1 MLKWRFKS
9 MKGGLRKPRSS
20 LRNRGMTVDQARAA
34 GKVKKRVRWRLEPEV
49 ASDPDTLSGDEMD
62 AEPDSDHEGDLD
74 KMFSDWLGELDKM
87 TKSLDVST
95 SMEAKPKS
103 PPPPA
108 PPKPKHMDNWR
119 FSTINLET
127 TGDTELDALLGDLCA
142 IQQDLSDTMGTTQ
155 PTTPPKPPT
164 KVVQQ
169 QQQQQQQQQVSSTI
183 TEVHQTVV
191 TKEVKTA
198 VANGSVTDR
207 LEGVSVAEP
216 GRIAPPQLPAAQ
228 SALLTQQRVEPS
240 QVQQRTES
248 EESDPDA
255 KLDDLLSQLEVGVT
269 QEGAGVTTRPPRP
282 PQKVLSIR
290 SEDSAFT
297 EEEDSSLKKGPLSP
311 LSGSV
316 KHRLDSLKDELDTVE
331 QLTELKLMDRE
342 ASKIIQSIEC
352 RPPATLTESSHN
364 ANITKHPTFVAEQ
377 KAEKVK
383 AEKIRIALE
392 KIKEASVQ
400 KLVVKVFM
408 DDGNSKTLL
417 VDETMKCYHVI
428 VQLVDKNHCD
438 PGPDWTLV
446 EQIPDLYMERVLE
459 DHEPLV
465 QVLLNWTRDTNN
477 KLLFLERRDKY
488 LFFREPQFFLID
500 ETESEASLELAQ
512 QGKDQLL
519 EEFLASGKGIPELEG
534 IMYLKSDGKKSWK
547 KYFFML
553 RASGL
558 YYNPKGKAKS
568 SRDLA
573 CLVQFDHVNVYY
585 GLNFKKK
592 YKAPTDF
599 CFALKHPQIQAK
611 SKYIKYFCCEED
623 RDMWHWVMGIRM
635 AKYGDQLYQNFQEM
649 QQDISRALPPSGTT
663 ATIQR
668 SATNDSAMG
677 SSISLQSTGSSSSS
691 VSSSTLSS
699 QGFSGEQKTGRR
711 SVGDAF
717 SEAWKKGE
725 TQHVIQAKSEPM
737 SPTSPGGRSATLSI
751 SSTGSWGE
759 NQRLSLPPRD
769 SGRKTSGDRQPRPH
783 STKDQA
789 VTLMKELEQVRSVGP
804 SHSVSVQ
811 RPPIPPPFHL
821 QQQQQQQQD
830 PQEVYEVM
838 APQVYEPMIK
848 QSSPSAKPKA
858 YVPQGGTAT
867 PMLHA
872 AVPSTGRPPSTGVP
886 SAGPLPSPAATVQP
900 QRAIINTAIIQQ
912 RNSLRKSDGFQ
923 DLPPPPPPPK
933 EAAPHPPIVQ
943 VSVQR
948 TPSLPPQRS
957 QPPLAPKHAGSL
969 PMGIVPPQAQPP
981 PVAAKPTSGM
991 AKRETK
997 LPPPPPPKRSQETK
1011 LTAEQQQQQQQPQAA
1026 GRATPALSLIADLR
1040 KTLEKQQQKIAD
1052 AEQQQQQAVTPKT
1065 PDLPPPPPEFLEGLP
1080 SNKPSVKKKPPPP
1093 PKRSEQTYLSGNK

>member
-1 MLKWRFKS
+1 MFHTPLSPSPS

-34 GKVKKRVRWRLEPEV
+34 GKISEFSACSSLVEFAELRVNCSMQKLTDRADSFSQPLDCRAGDHLVSKATGLQHRSHSRRLEPEV

-164 KVVQQ
+164 KPV
-169 QQQQQQQQQVSSTI
+169 QQQQQQQVSSTI

-191 TKEVKTA
+191 TKDVKTA

-342 ASKIIQSIEC
+342 ASKIIESIEC
-352 RPPATLTESSHN
+352 RPPATLTE
-364 ANITKHPTFVAEQ
+364 EQ

-699 QGFSGEQKTGRR
+699 Q
-711 SVGDAF
+711 
-717 SEAWKKGE
+717 
-725 TQHVIQAKSEPM
+725 
-737 SPTSPGGRSATLSI
+737 
-751 SSTGSWGE
+751 
-759 NQRLSLPPRD
+759 
-769 SGRKTSGDRQPRPH
+769 
-783 STKDQA
+783 
-789 VTLMKELEQVRSVGP
+789 
-804 SHSVSVQ
+804 
-811 RPPIPPPFHL
+811 
-821 QQQQQQQQD
+821 
-830 PQEVYEVM
+830 
-838 APQVYEPMIK
+838 
-848 QSSPSAKPKA
+848 
-858 YVPQGGTAT
+858 
-867 PMLHA
+867 
-872 AVPSTGRPPSTGVP
+872 
-886 SAGPLPSPAATVQP
+886 
-900 QRAIINTAIIQQ
+900 
-912 RNSLRKSDGFQ
+912 
-923 DLPPPPPPPK
+923 
-933 EAAPHPPIVQ
+933 
-943 VSVQR
+943 
-948 TPSLPPQRS
+948 
-957 QPPLAPKHAGSL
+957 
-969 PMGIVPPQAQPP
+969 
-981 PVAAKPTSGM
+981 
-991 AKRETK
+991 
-997 LPPPPPPKRSQETK
+997 
-1011 LTAEQQQQQQQPQAA
+1011 
-1026 GRATPALSLIADLR
+1026 
-1040 KTLEKQQQKIAD
+1040 
-1052 AEQQQQQAVTPKT
+1052 
-1065 PDLPPPPPEFLEGLP
+1065 
-1080 SNKPSVKKKPPPP
+1080 
-1093 PKRSEQTYLSGNK
+1093 

>member
-352 RPPATLTESSHN
+352 RPPATLTE
-364 ANITKHPTFVAEQ
+364 EQ